1 MIFVR
6 QAQIPN
12 TVPFEGGWKLV
23 LSAENPQSIT
33 RGPGSAAASF
43 SGVGSN
49 DDQIPDFTAKV
60 TFSGSWGFASLAGLL
75 GAHLSYEHWWS
86 DNLRSTLAGGY
97 SVIDFP
103 DRIHPGVSFVG
114 LTESTASAHVNLMG
128 VPASRVTLGTEY
140 IFGDASFNGRG
151 IDDDNTAHR
160 VQAMAKWSF

>member
-33 RGPGSAAASF
+33 RGPGSATSSF

-60 TFSGSWGFASLAGLL
+60 TISGS
-75 GAHLSYEHWWS
+75 
-86 DNLRSTLAGGY
+86 
-97 SVIDFP
+97 
-103 DRIHPGVSFVG
+103 
-114 LTESTASAHVNLMG
+114 
-128 VPASRVTLGTEY
+128 
-140 IFGDASFNGRG
+140 
-151 IDDDNTAHR
+151 
-160 VQAMAKWSF
+160 